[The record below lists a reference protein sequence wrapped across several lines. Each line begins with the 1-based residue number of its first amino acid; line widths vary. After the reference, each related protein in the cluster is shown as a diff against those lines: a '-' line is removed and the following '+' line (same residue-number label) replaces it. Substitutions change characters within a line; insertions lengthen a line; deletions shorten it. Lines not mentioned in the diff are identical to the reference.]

1 MFCIVISKKLVNMI
15 DSEKKVIV
23 SALVLNKAKSGYY
36 RVIRNML
43 LTIGDQALAEGQHF
57 IFVIQRQAIEL
68 LEIDVNKCH
77 PNISIVTTIN
87 FNSVWFRGVFEQ
99 FAIPYLA
106 FKYKVSLIFMP
117 ATFGLIFP
125 VRKVVT
131 FVHTN
136 TSFAMNKEFRGRSIF
151 QQFAHKFLARIT
163 YLTSSSILFTTNQ
176 TYKEYQSFVKRNLP
190 CNIIGNGIMESL
202 PIELKSEEKI
212 QVENRREYIL
222 VVSQFYRLKNFNN
235 IISALKIYNSKIDE
249 NYKQVSLIIV
259 GTIQERDFY
268 SELLKMVELCDF
280 VDFKHDL
287 TNDELNSLYKNC
299 LFYCSMSLFEGY
311 SLTPAEALMHGK
323 RLLLSDIPTHR
334 EVYDGLALFVNPND
348 PIEIKDG
355 IKKLCSS
362 KEQIDMEFIMDRFSQ
377 FSFNSRI
384 LKSISDAL

>member
-1 MFCIVISKKLVNMI
+1 MI
-15 DSEKKVIV
+15 DSERKVIV

-57 IFVIQRQAIEL
+57 IFVIQKQAIEL
-68 LEIDVNKCH
+68 LEIDVNKYH
-77 PNISIVTTIN
+77 PNVSIVTTIN
-87 FNSVWFRGVFEQ
+87 FNSVWLRGFFEQ
-99 FAIPYLA
+99 LAIPYLA
-106 FKYKVSLIFMP
+106 LKYKASIILMP

-125 VRKVVT
+125 ARKVIT

-136 TSFAMNKEFRGRSIF
+136 TSFAMNSRFRGRSIC
-151 QQFAHKFLARIT
+151 QQLVHKLLIRIT
-163 YLTSSSILFTTNQ
+163 CLTSSSLLFTTNQ
-176 TYKEYQSFVKRNLP
+176 TYREYRSFVKRNLP
-190 CNIIGNGIMESL
+190 CNIIGNGVVE
-202 PIELKSEEKI
+202 PAQIELNEEEKI
-212 QVENRREYIL
+212 QVENRGEYIL

-235 IISALKIYNSKIDE
+235 IITALKIYNSKIDKL
-249 NYKQVSLIIV
+249 YKKISLIIV

-268 SELLKMVELCDF
+268 SELLKMAELCDF
-280 VDFKHDL
+280 VYFKHDL
-287 TNDELNSLYKNC
+287 TNDDLNILYKNC

-348 PIEIKDG
+348 PLEIKDG

-362 KEQIDMEFIMDRFSQ
+362 TEQIDKAFIRDRFSQ

-384 LKSISDAL
+384 LKSISDTL